1 MGAHIQEYRPS
12 DDLRPYVQRFWT
24 GCFDGA
30 HAHGL
35 ALRVVPNGF
44 LEFILHLTDHH
55 CDLHGAAGWG
65 QSPDHTLIGVQSE
78 TYEVRFT
85 RAVEVFAIRLKPAG
99 FCTLFGVPVS
109 ELLNTHEDLVAV
121 LGTRFRAFAVRLRDA
136 PGTPARIRAAEQYL
150 LQAVG
155 QRDLAYVN
163 RAAELIRA
171 SGGTLRVAD
180 VADRVYISTRQLE
193 RAFKKTIGLSP
204 KQYMRIARLNRVQKL
219 LREGQHRGLA
229 DVAYQAGYADQ
240 SHFTRDFKLL
250 VGKPPV
256 RFLSEQEAYVEVDVN
271 PRADA

>member
-24 GCFDGA
+24 GCFDGS

-65 QSPDHTLIGVQSE
+65 PSPDHTLIGVQSE

-136 PGTPARIRAAEQYL
+136 PGTPARIRAAE
-150 LQAVG
+150 
-155 QRDLAYVN
+155 
-163 RAAELIRA
+163 LIRA

-193 RAFKKTIGLSP
+193 RAFKTTIGLSP